1 MKHHH
6 LLLSVALTAVMSS
19 LVLPCAA
26 QPYKDP
32 NLPIEER
39 VEDLLG
45 RLTLEEKVQLMQNND
60 ANGIERLGIH
70 PYDWWSE
77 ALHGVCGA
85 GLATV
90 FPNPTAM
97 ASTFDDEAVEKV
109 FSIVSDEARAKF
121 HERHR
126 QGIWGGGRY
135 GLTFWTPNV
144 NIFRDPRWGRGQE
157 TYGEDP
163 YLMSRM
169 GVAVVKGLQG
179 PDTAKYD
186 KVHAC
191 AKHYAVHSGPEPLRH
206 TFNVETIDPR
216 DLWETYLPAFKATV
230 QEGNVQEVMCAYQ
243 RFEGDPC
250 CGSDKLLMQI
260 LRDEWGYQ
268 HLVVSDCGAIADFY
282 QVGHHETEPDGQHAS
297 ARGVLSGTDLE
308 CGDVYQWLP
317 EAVRQGLVSEEQVDI
332 SLRRLL
338 TARFALGE
346 MDDDS
351 IVPWSRISYD
361 TVDCAT
367 HRQAALDMARKALV
381 LLHNNG
387 ILPLSPEAHVAV
399 LGPNADNANMQWG
412 NYNGVPS
419 HTVTVLD
426 AMRSRFGSGIVFD
439 RISDLVGESIISSD
453 YDKITVEG
461 RPGMKGSYW
470 NNQDLSGAPVLSMRY
485 GKRIGF
491 NVGGET
497 SVAPGVNPKYFSAR
511 YSGVFCPDE
520 SGDYTIDIAG
530 DDGYRVRLNGK
541 EVISDWRERSTT
553 TAQYT
558 FTAEAGKKYAIE
570 VEYMQAA
577 GEAILRFDIGRKHT
591 VTAADAVKAAGDA
604 EVVIYVGGISP
615 SLEGEEMGVDLPGFK
630 GGDRTTIELPAIQR
644 SFIQA
649 LHDAGKKVIFVNC
662 SGSAIALCPEV
673 ENCDAIL
680 QAWYPGQEGGTAIV
694 EALYGDINP
703 SGKLPI
709 TFYKNDSQLPDFMD
723 YSMKGRTYRYLQDE
737 PLFCFGHGLSYTT
750 FSLSKIRANHRRIRA
765 GKGLRLSLRL
775 CNTGERDGA
784 EVVQVYIR
792 KQGDVNGPIKSL
804 RAFRRVEVA
813 KGKRTRVRIKLAP
826 EAFEFFDEDTNT
838 MRIVP
843 GQYDIFVGTS
853 SAVDTPALT
862 VKVK

>member
-1 MKHHH
+1 MKRKH
-6 LLLSVALTAVMSS
+6 LFLLWTMSMGLS
-19 LVLPCAA
+19 LMPSLAEA
-26 QPYKDP
+26 QDYKDP
-32 NLPIEER
+32 SVPIEQR
-39 VEDLLG
+39 VDDLLG
-45 RLTLEEKVQLMQNND
+45 RLTLEEKAQLMQNND
-60 ANGIERLGIH
+60 PKGIERLGIH

-97 ASTFDDEAVEKV
+97 ASSFDPEAVEHV
-109 FSIVSDEARAKF
+109 FSIVSDEARAKY

-126 QGIWGGGRY
+126 QGIYGGGRY

-179 PDTAKYD
+179 PDTARYD

-206 TFNVETIDPR
+206 TFDVENLDPR

-230 QEGNVQEVMCAYQ
+230 QEGDVKEVMCAYQ

-268 HLVVSDCGAIADFY
+268 HMVVSDCGAIADFY
-282 QVGHHETEPDGQHAS
+282 QPGHHETEPDGQHAS
-297 ARGVLSGTDLE
+297 AKGVLSGTDLE

-317 EAVRQGLVSEEQVDI
+317 EAVRQGLISEEQVDV

-338 TARFALGE
+338 YARFALGE
-346 MDDDS
+346 MDDDAV
-351 IVPWSRISYD
+351 VPWSKISYD
-361 TVDCAT
+361 TLDCLT
-367 HRQAALDMARKALV
+367 HRQASLDMARKSLV
-381 LLHNNG
+381 LLQNDG
-387 ILPLSPEAHVAV
+387 ILPLAPDTRVAV
-399 LGPNADNANMQWG
+399 LGPNADNATMQWG

-419 HTVTVLD
+419 HTLTVLG
-426 AMRSRFGSGIVFD
+426 AMRARFGAVPYDAVSG
-439 RISDLVGESIISSD
+439 LVGDYIIASD
-453 YDKITVEG
+453 FNKLSFDGK
-461 RPGMKGSYW
+461 PGMKAYYW
-470 NNQDLSGAPVLSMRY
+470 NNQELSGEPDMVMQC
-485 GKRIGF
+485 GKSIGF

-497 SVAPGVNPKYFSAR
+497 SVVPGLHPTHFSAR
-511 YSGVFCPDE
+511 YCGTFRPEENGQYIIS
-520 SGDYTIDIAG
+520 IAG
-530 DDGYRVRLNGK
+530 DDGYRVRVNGQ

-553 TAQYT
+553 SAEYL
-558 FTAEAGKKYAIE
+558 FDAEAGKEYAIE

-577 GEAILRFDIGRKHT
+577 GEAVLKFEIGRQHT
-591 VTAADAVKAAGDA
+591 VTAADAVAAAGDA
-604 EVVIYVGGISP
+604 DVVIYVGGIAP

-644 SFIQA
+644 QFIQA
-649 LHDAGKKVIFVNC
+649 LHDAGKKVVYVNC
-662 SGSAIALCPEV
+662 SGSAVGLVPEA
-673 ENCDAIL
+673 ENCNAIL

-703 SGKLPI
+703 AGKLPV
-709 TFYKNDSQLPDFMD
+709 TFYKDDSQLPDFMD
-723 YSMKGRTYRYLQDE
+723 YSMKGRTYRYFEGE

-750 FSLSKIRANHRRIRA
+750 FSLSKVHASRRSVKA
-765 GKGLRLSLRL
+765 GRGLRLKLKVR
-775 CNTGERDGA
+775 NTGMRDGA

-792 KQGDVNGPIKSL
+792 KQGDEEGPIKSL

-813 KGKRTRVRIKLAP
+813 KGRKAKVRIDLRP
-826 EAFEFFDEDTNT
+826 DAFEFWDTNTNT
-838 MRIVP
+838 MRVVK
-843 GQYDIFVGTS
+843 GKYDVFVGTS
-853 SAVDTPALT
+853 SAVSEPALT
-862 VKVK
+862 VRVR

>member
-1 MKHHH
+1 MKGKSII
-6 LLLSVALTAVMSS
+6 LSGTLALALCAMPTA
-19 LVLPCAA
+19 LCAQA
-26 QPYKDP
+26 YKDAS
-32 NLPIEER
+32 LPIEQR
-39 VEDLLG
+39 VDDLLG
-45 RLTLEEKVQLMQNND
+45 RLTLEEKAQLMQNND
-60 ANGIERLGIH
+60 PKGIERLGIH

-97 ASTFDDEAVEKV
+97 ASSFDPEAVEHV
-109 FSIVSDEARAKF
+109 FSIVSDEARAKY

-126 QGIWGGGRY
+126 QGIYGGGRY

-179 PDTAKYD
+179 PDTARYD

-206 TFNVETIDPR
+206 TFDVENLDPR

-230 QEGNVQEVMCAYQ
+230 QEGDVKEVMCAYQ

-268 HLVVSDCGAIADFY
+268 HMVVSDCGAIADFY
-282 QVGHHETEPDGQHAS
+282 QLGHHETEPDGQHAS
-297 ARGVLSGTDLE
+297 AKGVLSGTDLE

-317 EAVRQGLVSEEQVDI
+317 EAVRQGLISEEQVDV

-338 TARFALGE
+338 YARFALGE
-346 MDDDS
+346 MDDDAL
-351 IVPWSRISYD
+351 VPWSKISYD
-361 TVDCAT
+361 TLDCQT
-367 HRQAALDMARKALV
+367 HRQASLDMARKSLV
-381 LLHNNG
+381 LLHNDG
-387 ILPLSPEAHVAV
+387 VLPLDKETHVAL
-399 LGPNADNANMQWG
+399 LGPNADNTTMMWG

-419 HTVTVLD
+419 HTITVLT
-426 AMRSRFGSGIVFD
+426 AMKARFGLVHYAAV
-439 RISDLVGESIISSD
+439 SDLVGADILASD
-453 YDKITVEG
+453 FDKMSFNDKK
-461 RPGMKGSYW
+461 GMKAYYW
-470 NNQDLSGAPVLSMRY
+470 NNQELGGDPVMAVMTKKPIHFNNGA
-485 GKRIGF
+485 
-491 NVGGET
+491 ET
-497 SVAPGVNPKYFSAR
+497 SVLPGINSTHFSAR
-511 YSGVFCPDE
+511 YCGIFTPDE
-520 SGDYTIDIAG
+520 TAEYVVNISG
-530 DDGYRVRLNGK
+530 DDGYRVLIDGK

-553 TAQYT
+553 SASYSFVGEQGRAYD
-558 FTAEAGKKYAIE
+558 FV

-577 GEAILRFDIGRKHT
+577 GEAILSFDVGRQRS
-591 VTAADAVKAAGDA
+591 VGAADAVAAAGDA
-604 EVVIYVGGISP
+604 DVVIYVGGISP
-615 SLEGEEMGVDLPGFK
+615 ALEGEEMGVDLPGFK
-630 GGDRTTIELPAIQR
+630 GGDRTTIELPDVQR
-644 SFIQA
+644 QTLKA

-662 SGSAIALCPEV
+662 SGSAVAMAPEL
-673 ENCDAIL
+673 ESCDAIL

-703 SGKLPI
+703 SGKLPV
-709 TFYKNDSQLPDFMD
+709 TFYRDDSQLPDFMD
-723 YSMKGRTYRYLQDE
+723 YSMKGRTYRYFEGE

-750 FSLSKIRANHRRIRA
+750 FSLKHIRANHRAIKA
-765 GKGLRLSLRL
+765 GKGLRIRLRVR
-775 CNTGERDGA
+775 NTGKRDGA

-813 KGKRTRVRIKLAP
+813 KGKRQKVRIDLCP
-826 EAFEFFDEDTNT
+826 DAFEFWDEDTNT
-838 MRIVP
+838 MRIVK
-843 GQYDIFVGTS
+843 GRYDVFVGTS
-853 SAVDTPALT
+853 SAVSKPSFT
-862 VKVK
+862 VRVR